1 MCLGKGLDGKQGE
14 YVMIKTLFGKGY
26 SKKFIDRIEFRR
38 KEYYEKRRIQTIRAN
53 AMKMAHNWRHEYP
66 EGTPLDYICDDIIE
80 CWERNAKVGIFNGID
95 KKQDI
100 KVDNPKGDDN
110 E

>member
-1 MCLGKGLDGKQGE
+1 
-14 YVMIKTLFGKGY
+14 
-26 SKKFIDRIEFRR
+26 
-38 KEYYEKRRIQTIRAN
+38 
-53 AMKMAHNWRHEYP
+53 MKMAHNWRHEYP

-80 CWERNAKVGIFNGID
+80 CWERNAKVGIFSGID

-100 KVDNPKGDDN
+100 KIDNPKGDDN